1 MAVPGIQI
9 WRSTKIP
16 DLHHLLAMGR
26 QNADPNR
33 NSRIVPKDV
42 LALVLHEVD
51 SWEWLHNLQGL
62 LQNENS
68 WSWLGAVMSIFPSHS
83 QRAHPTADTYTRCL
97 CSMSFVPGW
106 GTGKALS

>member
-68 WSWLGAVMSIFPSHS
+68 WSWLGAVIPSFL
-83 QRAHPTADTYTRCL
+83 PTAI
-97 CSMSFVPGW
+97 VP
-106 GTGKALS
+106 TLQQIRILDVYVQ